1 MAHVK
6 EGLTDGTS
14 FLSIVEEASKFGFC
28 GAGHNIAQEVADD
41 VNGTVQRR
49 TRGARCRRRGGL
61 VAEVENAAHAGPC
74 FWF

>member
-1 MAHVK
+1 MAHVE

-28 GAGHNIAQEVADD
+28 GAGHNVAQDVADD
-41 VNGTVQRR
+41 VNGAVQRR
-49 TRGARCRRRGGL
+49 TRGVGCRLL

-74 FWF
+74 FWFRQV